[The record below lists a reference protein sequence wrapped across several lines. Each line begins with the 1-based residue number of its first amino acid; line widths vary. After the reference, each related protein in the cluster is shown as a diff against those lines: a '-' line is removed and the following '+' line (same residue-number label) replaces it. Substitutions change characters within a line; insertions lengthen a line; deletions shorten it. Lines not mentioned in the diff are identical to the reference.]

1 MPHFVPTA
9 LLLAAAALLP
19 LAGCNRDEPAA
30 QRVVVY
36 TSVDQPVA
44 EPILREFEKKTGIK
58 VDIQTDTEATKSAG
72 LAERLKAEKANPQ
85 ADVWWGN
92 EVFHTINL
100 ADGGALAGY
109 ESPSAKDIPGQ
120 FKDPQHRWAG
130 SCLRARVLA
139 VAAGAAGA
147 PAELKN
153 VTGLEAMRHPAFKN
167 RIAMARPSAGT
178 TGGHVSALYAL
189 WGDDKADA
197 FFRDLRANGVKVLGG
212 NSVVASEVGRGTVW
226 VGMTDNDDTDAAKR
240 AGGRL
245 EMLLPDQGPRDQG
258 TLTIPCT
265 VGLVAGAKRPDA
277 GRKLI
282 DYLLSAEVER
292 RLIDAK
298 FGRYSV
304 RGGSAG
310 EAVKT
315 MNVDYATVARGLPQS
330 VGRAL
335 DILEGRK

>member
-1 MPHFVPTA
+1 V
-9 LLLAAAALLP
+9 LSAAALLP
-19 LAGCNRDEPAA
+19 IAGCNRDQQSAP
-30 QRVVVY
+30 RVVVY

-44 EPILREFEKKTGIK
+44 EPILREFENQTGIK

-100 ADGGALAGY
+100 AESGVLAAY

-130 SCLRARVLA
+130 YCLRARVLA
-139 VAAGAAGA
+139 VAAGTGA
-147 PAELKN
+147 PPDVKN
-153 VTGLEAMRHPAFKN
+153 VTGLEALRNPAFKN
-167 RIAMARPSAGT
+167 RVAMARPSAGT

-189 WGDDKADA
+189 WGNDRADA
-197 FFRDLRANGVKVLGG
+197 FFRDLRGNGVKVLGG
-212 NSVVASEVGRGTVW
+212 NSVVAREVGQGTVW
-226 VGMTDNDDTDAAKR
+226 VGMTDNDDIDAAKKE
-240 AGGRL
+240 GGRL
-245 EMLLPDQGPRDQG
+245 EMVLPDQGPQDQG

-265 VGLVAGAKRPDA
+265 VALVAGAKRPEPA
-277 GRKLI
+277 RRLI

-292 RLIDAK
+292 KLIDAK

-304 RGGSAG
+304 RAGAGAGG

-315 MNVDYATVARGLPQS
+315 MKVDYAAVARGLPQS
-330 VGRAL
+330 VRRAL
-335 DILEGRK
+335 NILEGRE